1 MLSLYIDRSGNT
13 REVEVSRKD
22 LTKDFKVHTR
32 DMRPIF
38 AKKQA
43 ITITSR
49 GECIIINFHSVK
61 MVVGKNGVYVFNL
74 VNKKIVDYFL
84 PLLLQKIKNPGEK
97 IRFEHLIIEITLI
110 YMVEKLSRRFDDV
123 ERGAEQIFHKLQSE
137 KIDDHTFEKL
147 LHLKKRLSKLATKV
161 KDIENGIEELVE
173 DDEELS
179 DLYLGVKNPSDTED
193 AESILENA
201 LEQVEDVAHK
211 IYELNENID
220 DTQEILTLKMSNV
233 RNVIIRFDLLLTA
246 ATGILAILAVVVGF
260 YGMNIPNQMEKNP
273 EAIWG
278 VAILLMALFVLGFG
292 GLLLY
297 LKKKKI
303 L

>member
-1 MLSLYIDRSGNT
+1 MLSLYIDKAGNSD
-13 REVEVSRKD
+13 ELEVSRKD
-22 LTKDFKVHTR
+22 LTKKFGVHTR
-32 DMRPIF
+32 DLRPIF

-49 GECIIINFHSVK
+49 GESIIINFHSVK

-74 VNKKIVDYFL
+74 ENKKIIDYFL
-84 PLLLQKIKNPGEK
+84 PLLLKKIKDPGEK
-97 IRFEHLIIEITLI
+97 IRFEHLIIEVALQ
-110 YMVEKLSRRFDDV
+110 YMVEKLNRRFDEV
-123 ERGAEQIFHKLQSE
+123 ERASEQIFQKLQSE
-137 KIDDHTFEKL
+137 KIDDHTFEQL

-161 KDIENGIEELVE
+161 KDIEDGLEELVE
-173 DDEELS
+173 DDDELA
-179 DLYLGVKNPSDTED
+179 DLYLGVKSPSDTED
-193 AESILENA
+193 AESILENS
-201 LEQVEDVAHK
+201 LEQIEDVAHK

-220 DTQEILTLKMSNV
+220 DTQEVLTLKMSNL

-260 YGMNIPNQMEKNP
+260 YGMNIPNQMEKDS

-278 VAILLMALFVLGFG
+278 VAIVLMAVFILGFG

-297 LKKKKI
+297 LKKKKV